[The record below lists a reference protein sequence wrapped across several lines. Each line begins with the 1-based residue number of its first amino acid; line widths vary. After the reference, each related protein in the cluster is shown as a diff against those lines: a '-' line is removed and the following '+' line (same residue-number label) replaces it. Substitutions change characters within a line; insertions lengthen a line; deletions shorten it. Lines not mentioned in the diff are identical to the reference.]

1 MKKIRQNC
9 IIPSAAF
16 SVPKKLIRQFDYFPE
31 RVPQMG
37 DLMFGEVSQLGFHT
51 TLESTSARIHMIHG
65 RTRAVF
71 VFGNRYAP
79 DHYEGLVPEKAG
91 DTVDLIARSGVVGQ
105 MKCQNERI
113 SAPTKLRMLGYVC
126 DSDGRVVNTRD
137 HVLINPRKV
146 ERKAPGARVIL
157 CIGTSMNSGKSYA
170 AAACCYALSSV
181 GKTVRAAKVTG
192 TASLK
197 DILLME
203 DCGAQHIADFSY
215 FGFPSTYMLDREDL
229 VRIFHAVDMKYG
241 NNSRNYLVL
250 EFADGIFQRET
261 AMLLQEPEVR
271 SRIHK
276 LVFCAAD
283 AAGVV
288 GGLKVL
294 KESFDLNPCAIS
306 GLCSSSPLALREI
319 AQFTDVPVLKSM
331 ERDFRKI
338 YELIK

>member
-1 MKKIRQNC
+1 MKTIRQNC

-16 SVPKKLIRQFDYFPE
+16 SVPKRLIKYYDQVPD
-31 RVPQMG
+31 RVPQVG
-37 DLMFGEVSQLGFHT
+37 DLMFGEVFRLGHHT
-51 TLESTSARIHMIHG
+51 SLESCSSRIHTIHG

-79 DHYEGLVPEKAG
+79 DHYEGLVPETVG
-91 DTVDLIARSGVVGQ
+91 ETVDLLARSGLVGQ
-105 MKCQNERI
+105 MTCQNERI

-126 DSDGRVVNTRD
+126 DREGRVVSTRD
-137 HVLINPRKV
+137 HVMIRPKRA
-146 ERKAPGARVIL
+146 ERGTPGAKVIL
-157 CIGTSMNSGKSYA
+157 SIGTSMNSGKSYA
-170 AAACCYALSSV
+170 AAACCYALSSA
-181 GKTVRAAKVTG
+181 GKTVRAAKITG

-203 DCGAQHIADFSY
+203 DCGAQHVADFSY
-215 FGFPSTYMLDREDL
+215 FGFPSTYMLERDQL
-229 VRIFHAVDMKYG
+229 MQIFHAVDMKYG

-261 AMLLQEPEVR
+261 AMLLREPAVR

-288 GGLKVL
+288 GGLKIL
-294 KESFDLNPCAIS
+294 KDSFDLTPCAIS
-306 GLCSSSPLALREI
+306 GMCSSSPLAVREI
-319 AQFTDVPVLKSM
+319 TEFTDLPILKSM
-331 ERDFRKI
+331 ERDFKAI
-338 YELIK
+338 YDLIK